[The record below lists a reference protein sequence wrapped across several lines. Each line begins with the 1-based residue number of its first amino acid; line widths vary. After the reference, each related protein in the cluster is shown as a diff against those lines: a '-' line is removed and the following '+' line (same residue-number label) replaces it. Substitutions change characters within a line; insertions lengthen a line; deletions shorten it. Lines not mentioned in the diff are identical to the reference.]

1 MSRKF
6 VFVANSRSGSFDQ
19 DKVDEILARANA
31 LGLGEPHPVYLPDAE
46 APTAGSV
53 DKDDVIAVFGGD
65 GTIGSVV
72 RGLAD
77 WDGAVLVLPGGTMN
91 LASKRLHGDVDSLEI
106 LEAIAAG
113 KVRRT
118 RPNVVRTDE
127 GDSLAG
133 VMVGPGTSWS
143 DVREA
148 MRDVDIANLAA
159 STVRAFAT
167 TGSAAKVACLEPALG
182 RAEGYPMIEVLPTS
196 GGMEIS
202 GYHADDL
209 GQFAVGL
216 AALLRHDFRSG
227 PCEAFEIDHPVV
239 IGAVNGSPVGVLI
252 DGDAVDERDKVALAV
267 GPSRV
272 DLLVTAPDA

>member
-1 MSRKF
+1 MTRKF
-6 VFVANSRSGSFDQ
+6 IFVANSRSGSFDQ
-19 DKVDEILARANA
+19 AKVDEILARATA
-31 LGLGEPHPVYLPDAE
+31 LGLGEPHPVYLPDAD
-46 APTAGSV
+46 APDAGSV
-53 DKDDVIAVFGGD
+53 DADDIVAVFGGD

-77 WDGAVLVLPGGTMN
+77 WGGAVLVLPGGTMN

-113 KVRRT
+113 RVKRV

-148 MRDVDIANLAA
+148 MRDIDIAGLAA

-167 TGSAAKVACLEPALG
+167 TGSAARVACQEPALG
-182 RAEGYPMIEVLPTS
+182 RPEGYPMIEVLPTNS
-196 GGMEIS
+196 GMEIS

-227 PCEAFEIDHPVV
+227 PCEVFEIDHPVV
-239 IGAVNGSPVGVLI
+239 IGAVDGSPVGMLV
-252 DGDAVDERDKVALAV
+252 DGDPVDERKEVRLAV
-267 GPSRV
+267 GASRV